1 MTSFLTRMQLK
12 ILIPYRILLRLLR
25 KIYSKVIPLY
35 KQDETVSFEEHVY
48 QKEVNKKKYESKKRK
63 HHEFD
68 DDMDAF
74 ERKRKK
80 HMKRKNT

>member
-1 MTSFLTRMQLK
+1 
-12 ILIPYRILLRLLR
+12 
-25 KIYSKVIPLY
+25 VY
-35 KQDETVSFEEHVY
+35 KQDETISFEEHVY

-63 HHEFD
+63 HNEFD